1 MKQQIWL
8 AQDKHLLFH
17 QHTLPVFLARK
28 KETNTGIYSIF
39 FPEKRGPDR
48 QSCSFFLFILL
59 LCSFHSSLAM
69 IIAPGK
75 TLLAQWWA
83 YSCSEVAIL
92 LFKLFGSLVLV
103 SLKISTVWHQPL
115 TAGCACESDQQ
126 VGIAS
131 GLVWSTFLKLQHLSL
146 LNASLSS
153 KLFRHFMANF
163 H

>member
-1 MKQQIWL
+1 MAMKQQIWL

-75 TLLAQWWA
+75 TLLAQWG
-83 YSCSEVAIL
+83 ELTVA
-92 LFKLFGSLVLV
+92 
-103 SLKISTVWHQPL
+103 QR
-115 TAGCACESDQQ
+115 
-126 VGIAS
+126 
-131 GLVWSTFLKLQHLSL
+131 LQFF
-146 LNASLSS
+146 SS
-153 KLFRHFMANF
+153 NCLGAWF
-163 H
+163 